1 MLNQTLQRSKKGRL
15 LSTMLHRLRHLP
27 LLLILAFLTFTGTF
41 SCACSELQAAEPEAE
56 AAPSGE
62 ASNAM
67 EEEHVCHNSL
77 TPFLYQR
84 MCIKTPTSDIAC
96 SPQDSAG
103 ADGTRQQQQAGGAEP
118 LQQEL
123 ECLSLLSCIQILTE
137 QKSLS

>member
-1 MLNQTLQRSKKGRL
+1 MFNKTIENATLQQDD
-15 LSTMLHRLRHLP
+15 P
-27 LLLILAFLTFTGTF
+27 LGLMEMET
-41 SCACSELQAAEPEAE
+41 
-56 AAPSGE
+56 AAPSGG

-77 TPFLYQR
+77 TPFLHQR

-118 LQQEL
+118 PQQEL
-123 ECLSLLSCIQILTE
+123 ECLSRFSRYPNLD
-137 QKSLS
+137 

>member
-1 MLNQTLQRSKKGRL
+1 MQSSLYP
-15 LSTMLHRLRHLP
+15 HLACQIVHP
-27 LLLILAFLTFTGTF
+27 MVCSLEVGTTAAAAPEAAAAP
-41 SCACSELQAAEPEAE
+41 SGGAAAPEAAAAPSGGEAEPEAE

-103 ADGTRQQQQAGGAEP
+103 ADGTRPPQAGGTEP
-118 LQQEL
+118 PPEEL
-123 ECLSLLSCIQILTE
+123 IMSIAAFLYPDLD
-137 QKSLS
+137 